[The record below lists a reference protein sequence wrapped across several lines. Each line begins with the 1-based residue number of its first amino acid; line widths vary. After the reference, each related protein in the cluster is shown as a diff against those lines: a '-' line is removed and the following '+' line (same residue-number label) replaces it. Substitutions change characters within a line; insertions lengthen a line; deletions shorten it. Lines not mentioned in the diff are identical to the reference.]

1 MPSIMEAALVLT
13 QNVSPPAVPGV
24 DFAIVDQGDGMGQQI
39 VFWDA
44 DRLGPQPTAKQLA
57 AVTDAQVTAY
67 RQQQAQTLA
76 QALLSD
82 AGATGTALRAIYLAA
97 GLTAQQVS
105 AHLQAAS
112 GG

>member
-13 QNVSPPAVPGV
+13 QNFSPPAVPGV
-24 DFAIVDQGDGMGQQI
+24 DFAIVDQGDGKGQQI
-39 VFWDA
+39 VFWDP
-44 DRLGPQPTAKQLA
+44 RLGSVPTAEQLA
-57 AVTDAQVTAY
+57 AVTDQQVQAY
-67 RQQQAQTLA
+67 RQRQAQT
-76 QALLSD
+76 LLSD

-105 AHLQAAS
+105 AHLPAAS

>member
-13 QNVSPPAVPGV
+13 QNFSPPAVPGV
-24 DFAIVDQGDGMGQQI
+24 DFAIVDQGDGKGQQI
-39 VFWDA
+39 VFWDP
-44 DRLGPQPTAKQLA
+44 RLGSVPTAEQLA
-57 AVTDAQVTAY
+57 AVTDQQVQAY
-67 RQQQAQTLA
+67 RQRQAQTLA
-76 QALLSD
+76 QTLLSD

-105 AHLQAAS
+105 AHLPAAS